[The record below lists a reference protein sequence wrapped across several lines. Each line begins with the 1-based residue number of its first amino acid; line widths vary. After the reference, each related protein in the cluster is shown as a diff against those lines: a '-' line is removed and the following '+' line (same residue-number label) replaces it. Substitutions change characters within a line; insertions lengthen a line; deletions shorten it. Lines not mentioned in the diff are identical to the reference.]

1 MFWVIILNILHLRYA
16 CEIEKTTSISKA
28 AENLFMSQPNL
39 SRAIKDLETSLN
51 IQIFERTPKGMKVT
65 VKGEEFL
72 FYAKKILSEVDEIEN
87 LYLNEDHKTLKF
99 SISVPRASYISQAFS
114 KFSKRFNQCQKCE
127 IYYKETNSLKAIR
140 NILSSYY
147 NLGIIRYQVNFDN
160 YFKALLKEKG
170 LKSELI
176 SEFSYQ
182 LFMSKDHPLASKEK
196 ITHDDLTMY
205 TEIAHADPYVP
216 SLSSVDV
223 KKEEL
228 PKDIKKRIYVYER
241 ASQFDLL
248 ETVNNTY
255 MWGSPVPKS
264 LLDKYHIIQKDVE
277 IDSKVYKDVLIY
289 QKNYQL
295 TNLDHEFLDQVVQ
308 SKRKILNH
316 ETKQ

>member
-1 MFWVIILNILHLRYA
+1 MSWVVQMNILHLRYA
-16 CEIEKTTSISKA
+16 CEIEKSKSISKA

-39 SRAIKDLETSLN
+39 SRAMKELESSLN
-51 IQIFERTPKGMKVT
+51 IQIFERTPKGMKLT
-65 VKGEEFL
+65 VQGEEFL
-72 FYAKKILSEVDEIEN
+72 HYAKKILAEVDEIEN

-99 SISVPRASYISQAFS
+99 SISVPRASYISHAFT

-140 NILSSYY
+140 NLINSHY

-170 LKSELI
+170 LNYELI
-176 SEFSYQ
+176 TDFNYL
-182 LFMSKDHPLASKEK
+182 LFMSKDHPLANKDEIKEE
-196 ITHDDLTMY
+196 DLIPF

-228 PKDIKKRIYVYER
+228 PEKVKKRIFVYER

-248 ETVNNTY
+248 ESVNTTY
-255 MWGSPVPKS
+255 MWGSPIPKS
-264 LLDKYHIIQKDVE
+264 LLDKYNLVQRDCKSMAKE
-277 IDSKVYKDVLIY
+277 YRDVLIY
-289 QKNYQL
+289 HKDY
-295 TNLDHEFLDQVVQ
+295 TFSDLDEQFLNEIVE
-308 SKRKILNH
+308 SKREIIR
-316 ETKQ
+316 